1 MAHARRRRILA
12 THSVVVVTLLASSA
26 VTFNQGQTSLYM
38 SPQGPTRIAPGET
51 TAFDIML
58 STTVPINAMSATLAF
73 PPDLLEVVSIS
84 KERSFL
90 DLWTEETAIREDV
103 GEVHWSGGTYKKG
116 GVTGTTTALTLRVKA
131 KRAGMAQVY
140 FKEAEVLESDGYG
153 TEAETVDTPFTF
165 EIAAPVAAG
174 GGGAGAAPSA
184 AAKPPTMDFSS
195 DGKIT
200 IADLSIIVMHLAGPY
215 DARYDLNRDGTI
227 SIADLSVLFANMR

>member
-1 MAHARRRRILA
+1 MA

-26 VTFNQGQTSLYM
+26 VTFNQGQTSLFM

-58 STTVPINAMSATLAF
+58 STTIPINAMSATLAF

-90 DLWTEETAIREDV
+90 DLWTEETAIREDL
-103 GEVHWSGGTYKKG
+103 GEVHWSGGTYRKG
-116 GVTGTTTALTLRVKA
+116 GITGTTTALTLRIKA
-131 KRAGMAQVY
+131 KRAGLARVY

-153 TEAETVDTPFTF
+153 TEVETVDTPFTF
-165 EIAAPVAAG
+165 EIATPVVAG
-174 GGGAGAAPSA
+174 GGGGGAAPTAIS
-184 AAKPPTMDFSS
+184 KQPSMDFSG
-195 DGKIT
+195 DGKIG
-200 IADLSIIVMHLAGPY
+200 IADLSILVMRLGAPY
-215 DARYDLNRDGTI
+215 EARYDLNRDGII